1 MRVSNIMVA
10 IALLAITTGRPALAG
25 TPLRDAVPVT
35 TFGQVEA
42 EPSFEFDPAMTGEGA
57 PSGQQSWMPLLYSAL
72 IPGAGEISMGYY
84 KRGIALVAA
93 EIVAWTGYTVNHNEG
108 LDKRDEYEAFADAH
122 WDMDRWIQDHPCN
135 VEQFGERNL
144 ENLELCGQS
153 TSGSGLWPGY
163 IPYISKDDDKQHYYE
178 NLGKYDWYISGWEDW
193 GGYNPEILDYEM
205 QTPLRDQYRTM
216 RGESNDAL
224 DASNRFIWV
233 SVAAR
238 AFSLVETAIIIHNRR
253 ENFDAGDGGM
263 ALRARPRGLHGGE
276 VALEVSFR

>member
-1 MRVSNIMVA
+1 
-10 IALLAITTGRPALAG
+10 
-25 TPLRDAVPVT
+25 
-35 TFGQVEA
+35 
-42 EPSFEFDPAMTGEGA
+42 
-57 PSGQQSWMPLLYSAL
+57 
-72 IPGAGEISMGYY
+72 
-84 KRGIALVAA
+84 
-93 EIVAWTGYTVNHNEG
+93 
-108 LDKRDEYEAFADAH
+108 
-122 WDMDRWIQDHPCN
+122 
-135 VEQFGERNL
+135 
-144 ENLELCGQS
+144 
-153 TSGSGLWPGY
+153 LWPGY